1 MKKILIIEDDLNI
14 QTLERD
20 YLEANSFSVK
30 TAGNGAEG
38 LQLALNEKF
47 DLILLDIMLP
57 EIDGLEIC
65 RRIRDVIDIP
75 ILLVSAKKEDLDKI
89 KGLGYGADD
98 YIVKPFSPSELVAR
112 VIAHISR
119 YQRLTAKNIPQEK
132 EMAAEVIDIDSL
144 RLDGKSRRAY
154 IEGTEIVLT
163 NKEFDLLYFLAASPD
178 TVYSKEELFNKIWQY
193 DSIGETSTV
202 TVHVNRIRDKI
213 KEVNNE
219 LDYIHTVWGKG
230 YRFNK

>member
-1 MKKILIIEDDLNI
+1 MKKKVLIVEDDLNI
-14 QTLERD
+14 QALEKD
-20 YLEANSFSVK
+20 YLESNSFIVETAADGK
-30 TAGNGAEG
+30 TG
-38 LQLALNEKF
+38 LEMAMNEDY

-57 EIDGLEIC
+57 GESGLEIC
-65 RRIRDVIDIP
+65 RKVRSKKDIP
-75 ILLVSAKKEDLDKI
+75 ILLVSAKKDDLDKI
-89 KGLGYGADD
+89 KGLGFGADD

-119 YQRLTAKNIPQEK
+119 YQRLTAREEK
-132 EMAAEVIDIDSL
+132 QATDAEILEIDKL

-154 IEGTEIVLT
+154 IDGTEIMLT
-163 NKEFDLLYFLAASPD
+163 NKEYDLLYFLARSPD
-178 TVYSKEELFNKIWQY
+178 TVFSKETLANEIWQY
-193 DSIGETSTV
+193 DSIGATSTV

-219 LDYIHTVWGKG
+219 LDYVYTVWGKG

>member
-1 MKKILIIEDDLNI
+1 MNKILVIEDDINI
-14 QTLERD
+14 QALEKD
-20 YLEANSFSVK
+20 YLEANGFFVQ
-30 TAGNGAEG
+30 TASDGKEG
-38 LQLALNEKF
+38 LELALDKEF

-57 EIDGLEIC
+57 ELDGLEIC
-65 RRIRDVIDIP
+65 RRVREHKDIP

-89 KGLGYGADD
+89 KGLGFGADD

-119 YQRLTAKNIPQEK
+119 YQRLTAKEPHKKSAPLVE
-132 EMAAEVIDIDSL
+132 IDSL
-144 RLDGKSRRAY
+144 RLDGNSRRAF
-154 IEGTEIVLT
+154 INDRELLLT
-163 NKEFDLLYFLAASPD
+163 NKEFDLLYYLASGPN
-178 TVYSKEELFNKIWQY
+178 TVFSKEQLFSEIWQY
-193 DSIGETSTV
+193 DAIGETSTV

-213 KEVNNE
+213 KEIDPS

>member
-14 QTLERD
+14 QTLEKD
-20 YLEANSFSVK
+20 YLEANSFSVQ
-30 TAGNGAEG
+30 TASNGKDG

-65 RRIRDVIDIP
+65 RRIRDVLDIP

-98 YIVKPFSPSELVAR
+98 YIIKPFSPSELVAR

-119 YQRLTAKNIPQEK
+119 YQRLTAKEAPKEK
-132 EMAAEVIDIDSL
+132 PVFHEMIEIDNL
-144 RLDGKSRRAY
+144 KLDGKSRRAY
-154 IEGTEIVLT
+154 IEDAEIVLT
-163 NKEFDLLYFLAASPD
+163 N
-178 TVYSKEELFNKIWQY
+178 
-193 DSIGETSTV
+193 
-202 TVHVNRIRDKI
+202 
-213 KEVNNE
+213 
-219 LDYIHTVWGKG
+219 
-230 YRFNK
+230 

>member
-14 QTLERD
+14 QTLEKD

-30 TAGNGAEG
+30 TASNGTDG
-38 LQLALNEKF
+38 LHLALNEKF

-57 EIDGLEIC
+57 GVDGLEIC
-65 RRIRDVIDIP
+65 QKVRDVLDIP

-119 YQRLTAKNIPQEK
+119 YQRLTAKEAPKEK
-132 EMAAEVIDIDSL
+132 EHTAIIEIESL

-154 IEGTEIVLT
+154 VGETEIVLT
-163 NKEFDLLYFLAASPD
+163 NKEFDLLYFLAESPD
-178 TVYSKEELFNKIWQY
+178 TVYSKDELFKKIWQY

>member
-14 QTLERD
+14 QTLEKD
-20 YLEANSFSVK
+20 YLEANSFSVQ
-30 TAGNGAEG
+30 TASNGKDG
-38 LQLALNEKF
+38 LQLALNEDF

-57 EIDGLEIC
+57 GMDGLEIC
-65 RRIRDVIDIP
+65 RRIRDVLDIP

-98 YIVKPFSPSELVAR
+98 YIIKPFSPSELVAR

-119 YQRLTAKNIPQEK
+119 YQRLTSKETPKEK
-132 EMAAEVIDIDSL
+132 PIAHEMIEIDNL
-144 RLDGKSRRAY
+144 KLDGKSRRAY
-154 IEGTEIVLT
+154 IEDTEIVLT

-178 TVYSKEELFNKIWQY
+178 AVYSKEELFNKIWQY

-213 KEVNNE
+213 KEVNSQ

-230 YRFNK
+230 